1 MTGRISPAARELDLR
16 QITLETTVR
25 TNALNFATHLGSSHA
40 GNLDRTL
47 QLADRITAWI
57 MTGED
62 KGALFQ
68 LPGAKPPLVGDAE

>member
-1 MTGRISPAARELDLR
+1 MTDRIDLIARELDLR
-16 QITLETTVR
+16 QITLETTAR
-25 TNALNFATHLGSSHA
+25 TNALNFAAHLGSSHA

-47 QLADRITAWI
+47 QLSDRITSWI

-68 LPGAKPPLVGDAE
+68 LSGAKPPLVGDPE